1 MPIDTLATE
10 AERPPLEV
18 AQEQLALSNYAQAE
32 LFLRRHILSHGSD
45 AASEQLLTAIARGY
59 GLSASF
65 RLSETHTP
73 PEGQRPRYLLI
84 KAWGYGFWSDVHHVL
99 GQLLLAE
106 LTQRIPVVHWG
117 SNSLFG
123 DGDDWHNAY
132 TDFFQPH
139 TTVQLKDL
147 CVDGLSIYPPKWN
160 RGNLHQNNV
169 DKGQGA
175 YSRLAAQY
183 LIGREEDVVV
193 SDFYMP
199 VATLLPWIAP
209 ASRYANMRDK
219 DIYTDLV
226 ARYLRPQGAVSQ
238 RAQDF
243 YHAHMQGRHWVAV
256 HVRGSDKVV
265 ESDDLALINRSC
277 LGFVDRVRELNPGI
291 GVFLLTD
298 SVDIHTAFS
307 ERYGEE
313 LLTTPVQRSDNHVGV
328 HYMKLSGLA
337 MGTEVLVDTLLAARC
352 DYFIGNQESNV
363 SLAIASMKPWPA
375 GQIAMLGSV
384 DFRVENAMLYAR
396 EPDAPTP
403 CRLCGGS
410 TQLAFRQQVL
420 GQHNVGYF
428 RCDACGSLQTEA
440 PHWMEQA
447 YSSDAERFD
456 TGKASRTLA
465 NFLLLPQL
473 LQILQVSKAD
483 VAVDFGGGTGLFGR
497 LMRDAGFNFFTH
509 DKFGS
514 SEFMGS
520 YAWKDLDRPCRLIT
534 LFEVAEHFVNPA
546 EEWQRL
552 LACDPQWILGST
564 ELFANQGKDWP
575 YLSPESGQHV
585 FFYSHAAMTLI
596 ARQAGRHYYDL
607 GMYFLL
613 TRQPLEL
620 AAIEQINAWQQQL
633 YPVCKT
639 TFDRWIQAPYKNATL
654 DNAEVSAYS
663 RLRSS
668 NTKIVID
675 GVFFRFASGIARVWK
690 HLLAHWALTEL
701 AGSLVIVDRG
711 RTAPRH
717 PGMRYVDAP
726 HLDFADANAEAD
738 RRMLQDICERE
749 NASLFVST
757 YYTTPLTTP
766 SAMLVLDMIPEVQ
779 GYDLNEA
786 QWVSKR
792 RTIEYAR
799 SYVSISHST
808 QNDLVRFYPQRAQ
821 APMAVAHCGCDFR
834 TANAAQVA
842 GFKQKFGISRPY
854 FLLVGELRWSKNAE
868 LFFKAFE
875 RLGAQ
880 RAELAIVCTL
890 ANGTLDADFAQHVG
904 DAQSHMVLLND
915 DELQA
920 AYSGAIA
927 LAYPSRYEGF
937 GLPVL
942 EAMAC
947 SCPAITCRNS
957 SIPEVGGEAVMY
969 VDPDS
974 VEQMHQALLEV
985 QQPAV
990 RQQLV
995 ALGLAQAQQFSW
1007 TRMARETGTRLAQW
1021 AL

>member
-1 MPIDTLATE
+1 MPIDTQATE
-10 AERPPLEV
+10 ATPQQI
-18 AQEQLALSNYAQAE
+18 AQEQLALGNHAQAE
-32 LFLRRHILSHGSD
+32 LYLRRHIAAHGSD
-45 AASEQLLTAIARGY
+45 AQTDQLLGAIARGY

-65 RLSETHTP
+65 RLSETQTRP
-73 PEGQRPRYLLI
+73 AGTRPRYLLI

-117 SNSLFG
+117 SNSLFS
-123 DGDDWHNAY
+123 DGEDAHNAY
-132 TDFFQPH
+132 ADFFQPH
-139 TTVQLKDL
+139 SPVQLQDL
-147 CVDGLSIYPPKWN
+147 CAEGLSIYPPKWN
-160 RGNLHQNNV
+160 RGNLQQNQVN
-169 DKGQGA
+169 KTQGA

-183 LIGREEDVVV
+183 LLGRDEDVVV

-199 VATLLPWIAP
+199 VATLLPWIAST
-209 ASRYANMRDK
+209 SRYASMSDK
-219 DIYTDLV
+219 DIYTDLMT
-226 ARYLRPQGAVSQ
+226 RYLRPQAAMVQ
-238 RAQDF
+238 RAQAF
-243 YHAHMQGRHWVAV
+243 YQAHMQGRHWVAV
-256 HVRGSDKVV
+256 HVRGSDKIV
-265 ESDDLALINRSC
+265 ESEDLATINSRYFD
-277 LGFVDRVRELNPGI
+277 FVDRVRELNPGI

-298 SVDIHTAFS
+298 AVAIHAAFS
-307 ERYGEE
+307 ARYGDQ
-313 LLTTPVQRSDNHVGV
+313 LLTTPAQRSDNHVGV
-328 HYMKLSGLA
+328 HYMKLSGLD
-337 MGTEVLVDTLLAARC
+337 MGTEVLVDTLLAVHC
-352 DYFIGNQESNV
+352 DYFIGNRESNV
-363 SLAIASMKPWPA
+363 SLAIASMKAWPT
-375 GQIAMLGSV
+375 GQIGLLGAV
-384 DFRVENAMLYAR
+384 DFRNENSMLYAR
-396 EPDAPTP
+396 EPLAPMP
-403 CRLCGGS
+403 CRLCGGA
-410 TQLAFRQQVL
+410 TQLAFRQLVM
-420 GQHNVGYF
+420 GQHTVGYW
-428 RCDACGSLQTEA
+428 RCDQCGSLQTEA
-440 PHWMEQA
+440 PYWMEQA
-447 YSSDAERFD
+447 YSRDAERYD

-465 NFLLLPQL
+465 NFLLLPRL
-473 LQILQVSKAD
+473 LEILQVSKAD

-520 YAWKDLDRPCRLIT
+520 YAWNALDRPCRLIT

-564 ELFANQGKDWP
+564 ELFAGQGRDWP

-585 FFYSHAAMTLI
+585 FFYSHAALTMM
-596 ARQAGRHYYDL
+596 ARQAGRYYYDL
-607 GMYFLL
+607 GMYFLI
-613 TRQPLEL
+613 TRQPLEV
-620 AAIEQINAWQQQL
+620 AAIEQINAWQTQQ
-633 YPVCKT
+633 YPVGKS
-639 TFDRWIQAPYKNATL
+639 TFDNWIRAPYQNATL

-663 RLRSS
+663 RLRQS
-668 NTKIVID
+668 NLKIVID
-675 GVFFRFASGIARVWK
+675 GVFFRFNSGIARVWK
-690 HLLAHWALTEL
+690 RMLAHWALTEL
-701 AGSLVIVDRG
+701 ASSLVIVDRG

-717 PGMRYVDAP
+717 PGMHYVDAP
-726 HLDFADANAEAD
+726 HLDFGDATAEAD
-738 RRMLQDICERE
+738 RRMLQDICDRE

-779 GYDLNEA
+779 GYNLSEP

-792 RTIEYAR
+792 RTIEYAQR
-799 SYVSISHST
+799 FVSISHST
-808 QNDLVRFYPQRAQ
+808 QNDLVRFYPQLAQ

-834 TANAAQVA
+834 TASAAQVGA
-842 GFKQKFGISRPY
+842 FRQRFAISRPY
-854 FLLVGELRWSKNAE
+854 FLLVGELRWTKNAE
-868 LFFKAFE
+868 LFFKAFA

-880 RAELAIVCTL
+880 RSELAIVCTL
-890 ANGTLDADFAQHVG
+890 ADGALDADFAQHVG
-904 DAQSHMVLLND
+904 EAHTHMVVLND

-957 SIPEVGGEAVMY
+957 SITEVGGEAVIY

-974 VEQMHQALLEV
+974 VEQMHQALLDV

-995 ALGLAQAQQFSW
+995 TAGLAQAQQFSW
-1007 TRMARETGTRLAQW
+1007 ARMAREMGTRLAQW